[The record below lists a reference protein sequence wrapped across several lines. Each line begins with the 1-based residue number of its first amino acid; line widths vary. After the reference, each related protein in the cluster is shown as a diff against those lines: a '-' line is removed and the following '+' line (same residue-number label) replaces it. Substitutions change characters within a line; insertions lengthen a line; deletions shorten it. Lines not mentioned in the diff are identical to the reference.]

1 MRGVGIEDVPEAVEH
16 DRRVGRQL
24 VEDPLHRVAHRFHH
38 RRGGRLHGCFRAA
51 SGAPWWRETVAW
63 LDALARPRD
72 AQNV

>member
-1 MRGVGIEDVPEAVEH
+1 MASRMCRKRSSTIAGSGASLSRIRFTAWRIASIIGAAVGYM
-16 DRRVGRQL
+16 
-24 VEDPLHRVAHRFHH
+24 
-38 RRGGRLHGCFRAA
+38 GCFRAA